1 MPADVPH
8 SLHALGLALRPVLDA
23 DYPFLRG
30 LYRDVRQQELSVT
43 GWPQETKDAFCDSQF
58 ALQDQHY
65 RQHYPDAQFYVIER
79 DGRPI
84 GRVYVSDEADLLAL
98 MEVSLSAP
106 ERGSGI
112 GHAVMQWLTQ
122 WADAT
127 QRPMRLY
134 VEPHNPARRLYER
147 HGFEPQEVA
156 GAYLQMQRQATRAP
170 INCG

>member
-43 GWPQETKDAFCDSQF
+43 GWPQETKDAFCDSPF

-79 DGRPI
+79 DGRPL
-84 GRVYVSDEADLLAL
+84 GRVYVSDGADLLAL
-98 MEVSLSAP
+98 MEVSL
-106 ERGSGI
+106 
-112 GHAVMQWLTQ
+112 
-122 WADAT
+122 
-127 QRPMRLY
+127 
-134 VEPHNPARRLYER
+134 
-147 HGFEPQEVA
+147 
-156 GAYLQMQRQATRAP
+156 
-170 INCG
+170 